1 MINIGSLREE
11 DRAAWEVLAR
21 GYKAFY
27 RTAVPDEGYEE
38 TWQRLRGGTEFHGL
52 GAWSQGKL
60 VGIAHYLFHPTFWME
75 DSCYLQDLFVDEAA
89 RGRGVARM
97 LIEKVADASRERG
110 HPASTG
116 PLRRTTPPP
125 AHCTTRWRASRGS
138 YATTTHWPATWG
150 SAGEAGR
157 RDVRR
162 AARVR

>member
-1 MINIGSLREE
+1 MINIGPLREE
-11 DRAAWEVLAR
+11 DRAAWEALAR

-110 HPASTG
+110 
-116 PLRRTTPPP
+116 
-125 AHCTTRWRASRGS
+125 ASRF
-138 YATTTHWPATWG
+138 YWTTQEDNTTARALYDKVASFKGFIRYDYPLACDLGEVPAKPVAET
-150 SAGEAGR
+150 
-157 RDVRR
+157 
-162 AARVR
+162 

>member
-1 MINIGSLREE
+1 VINIGSLREE

-38 TWQRLRGGTEFHGL
+38 TWQRLRGGTEFHGI
-52 GAWSQGKL
+52 GAWSKGKL

-89 RGRGVARM
+89 RGRGAARM

-110 HPASTG
+110 
-116 PLRRTTPPP
+116 
-125 AHCTTRWRASRGS
+125 ASRF
-138 YATTTHWPATWG
+138 YWTTQEDNTAARALYDKVASFKGFIRYDYPIGLRPGG
-150 SAGEAGR
+150 SAGGAGR
-157 RDVRR
+157 Q
-162 AARVR
+162 